1 MKYFLAVMI
10 LALLPVTGIVVY
22 AHMLMHKRPFLKYDV
37 YTENFPEEIVM
48 KNERF
53 GPWPDPEKVTRIRP

>member
-22 AHMLMHKRPFLKYDV
+22 AHMLMHKRPFLKFYGYLKAV
-37 YTENFPEEIVM
+37 VN
-48 KNERF
+48 
-53 GPWPDPEKVTRIRP
+53 PEKVEYNELC

>member
-1 MKYFLAVMI
+1 MVRRGVLTEECAEEMRRYTAGELDPELRKN
-10 LALLPVTGIVVY
+10 
-22 AHMLMHKRPFLKYDV
+22 DV